1 MTKPISGL
9 TGKVVEPPSFDD
21 NKIAESKIQTRAFG
35 AGHRK
40 NSAGHRKNS
49 VAYGITGTATYVV
62 EFDILTF
69 GSTTYIT
76 NCSVACPFTTL
87 LPAFKKCRH
96 RRRRTG

>member
-35 AGHRK
+35 
-40 NSAGHRKNS
+40 AGHRKNS